1 MNAIQEWAPLIVS
14 IALFAAMFINA
25 VLLYAQSA
33 KDRYTLPEI
42 EVVTRHKDADS
53 RNVVIATPVRS
64 VAEAQGFVNMLNGV
78 HLPDVYVSVDGR
90 VTYVC
95 EGGVLTKV

>member
-1 MNAIQEWAPLIVS
+1 MNTVQEWAPLIVS

-25 VLLYAQSA
+25 VMLYANSA

-42 EVVTRHKDADS
+42 EVVTRYKDADS
-53 RNVVIATPVRS
+53 RNVVNTTPVKS
-64 VAEAQGFVNMLNGV
+64 ITEAQGFINMLNGV
-78 HLPDVYVSVDGR
+78 HLPNVYVSVDGR
-90 VTYVC
+90 MTYVC